1 MGLGIADLG
10 MTLVSKRALFVVP
23 FSLFLLA
30 HSHAFGLEQSID
42 SPQSAQDTPLKEGSR
57 TKPPSELAII
67 AEGPVLVTPVLPDQR
82 AASGNWLRLDLT
94 GDVGSVLAKHVQS
107 NFEISCV
114 REVGAEK
121 VSMCTIWFHRSGDGR
136 STPPPVGTKW
146 KVSDTVIGFSRLGR
160 VSEQW
165 DRLWVEVESP
175 FLSEWFGVD
184 EGRDIRCVEKI
195 CAFSVM
201 RIGSLDPW
209 TPGARRAFR

>member
-10 MTLVSKRALFVVP
+10 MMIVSKRTLFGVW
-23 FSLFLLA
+23 FCLFLLA
-30 HSHAFGLEQSID
+30 HPHAFGREHSLD
-42 SPQSAQDTPLKEGSR
+42 SPEAAQELALKQGSKTR
-57 TKPPSELAII
+57 PPSELSII

-94 GDVGSVLAKHVQS
+94 GDVGAVLARHVQS

-114 REVGAEK
+114 REVGVEK

-175 FLSEWFGVD
+175 FLSEWFSVD
-184 EGRDIRCVEKI
+184 EGRDIRCVENR

-209 TPGARRAFR
+209 TPGDRRAFR